1 MELMAS
7 NSYNLRVD
15 TRHSCRPLI
24 QDAAKPERLSSRK
37 SAGPFLLVAW
47 RAAVL
52 CLGADWISFGVGTDR
67 ARRPSGRKLRGTDPL
82 GTETRACARGARVME
97 DDRMGL
103 YQGA

>member
-1 MELMAS
+1 MILANTRTIRAS
-7 NSYNLRVD
+7 NATCCLSFLQRC
-15 TRHSCRPLI
+15 S
-24 QDAAKPERLSSRK
+24 KPERLSSRK